1 MSAGPV
7 VAIDGPAG
15 SGKSTVAR
23 AAAARLTLPHIDTG
37 AIYRAMTLKAL
48 RQKVPSDD
56 GDALGELAESTRIDL
71 DRDRVLLDDEDV
83 TVEIRSPK
91 VTSEVSR
98 VSAHAQV
105 RSRLIRL
112 QRSLIPDE
120 GAVVEG
126 RDIGTVV
133 LPDAEV
139 KIFLTAAPEER
150 ARRRAVELAEQEGA
164 MDKVLDQILER
175 DRLDSERASSPL
187 AVAEGAL
194 VIDSTGRTVEDI
206 VDEIER
212 LVSATR

>member
-1 MSAGPV
+1 M

>member
-1 MSAGPV
+1 M

-150 ARRRAVELAEQEGA
+150 ARRRAAELAEQEAA
-164 MDKVLDQILER
+164 MDRVLGQILER